1 MYQNPLTIEEK
12 LKLLRM
18 SNRHRI
24 RANKMV
30 KSLGGHLK
38 DMMKLRMLR
47 KEEMVARTTL
57 ENKKRIIQIDGEIE
71 KKRKELHDVDV
82 KSKMIEN
89 SEDAMKLLM
98 KIAEKNKE
106 TSIMDSILMSDSNT
120 TMFIANLLEETDTK
134 NEKIIEKRKIANVLN

>member
-1 MYQNPLTIEEK
+1 
-12 LKLLRM
+12 
-18 SNRHRI
+18 
-24 RANKMV
+24 
-30 KSLGGHLK
+30 
-38 DMMKLRMLR
+38 MLR